1 VKGRVEFRA
10 LGTTAVLVVTE
21 PTRLRTAE
29 RVLRA
34 ELAAIDLACSRFR
47 EDSEVSGLHRNA
59 GHAVRISPLLAEA
72 IEVALRAA
80 RLSDGLVDPTVGN
93 AVRELG
99 YDRDFA
105 AIAKETPEH
114 AAASRPAPGW
124 HRVLLDRKAAE
135 VVLPRRIQLDLGA
148 TAKALA
154 ADRAATAVAR
164 ETGTGVL
171 VSLGGDL
178 SVAGAPP
185 AGGWRIAVSDDHTS
199 AERYPATTVTLRSG
213 ALATSSIT
221 RRAWRRAGRAV
232 HHIVDPRTG
241 DIPAPVWRTVSVAA
255 GSCVDANTATTA
267 AIVLGAGAPAWLSA
281 RGLPSR
287 LVDVTGLVEPVA
299 GWPAEPDGSDLR
311 LDKSHLESWA
321 A

>member
-21 PTRLRTAE
+21 PAHLRAAE
-29 RVLRA
+29 RVVRA

-47 EDSEVSGLHRNA
+47 DDSEIAQVHRDA
-59 GHAVRISPLLAEA
+59 GRAVRIGPLLAEA
-72 IEVALRAA
+72 IDVALRAA
-80 RLSDGLVDPTVGN
+80 RLSGGLVDPTVGT

-105 AIAKETPEH
+105 GIAGETSEP
-114 AAASRPAPGW
+114 APPVRPAPGW

-135 VVLPRRIQLDLGA
+135 VVLPRGIELDLGA

-154 ADRAATAVAR
+154 ADRAAMAVAR
-164 ETGTGVL
+164 ATGSGVL

-178 SVAGAPP
+178 SMAGAPP
-185 AGGWRIAVSDDHTS
+185 DGGWRIAVGDDHAR
-199 AERYPATTVTLRSG
+199 AELYPATSVTLRSG

-221 RRAWRRAGRAV
+221 QRAWRRAGRAV

-267 AIVLGAGAPAWLSA
+267 AIVLGAGAPRWLSA

-287 LVDVTGLVEPVA
+287 LVDVAGLVELVA
-299 GWPAEPDGSDLR
+299 GWPAEPDGSDIEGEAGPR
-311 LDKSHLESWA
+311 ESA
-321 A
+321 AA